1 MSRKLIST
9 IDNTQLTICRV
20 RNRSIQFQSQR
31 KLAIFGTILI
41 AIMRTLT
48 YPLGTMRIDSS
59 TPQLF
64 RIPIIWTIMEEVIT
78 SVKVSDSRPQDLG
91 ATISS
96 LTIMAQLYWTRSIK
110 NRRVQLLINSKRVY
124 NLNNNSTVAVVML
137 RRSAKERQH

>member
-31 KLAIFGTILI
+31 KLAICGTILI